1 MNTTLIT
8 LDLSSC
14 DVRKEGL
21 EHIVEGICADSELQ
35 NLSLNDNH
43 LDESCVD
50 SLRDLITCSKTL
62 KKLELG
68 WNSLYTVETW
78 KHLARGLEENKTLVD
93 LDLSWNALGKEC
105 VPHLRLLLTRTQSL
119 TKLNLSGTIH
129 RSCALQGDL

>member
-50 SLRDLITCSKTL
+50 SLRDLIDHVL
-62 KKLELG
+62 ENVEEIGVGLELSVHSG
-68 WNSLYTVETW
+68 D
-78 KHLARGLEENKTLVD
+78 LE
-93 LDLSWNALGKEC
+93 ALGQ
-105 VPHLRLLLTRTQSL
+105 RTRGEQDP
-119 TKLNLSGTIH
+119 G
-129 RSCALQGDL
+129 